1 MRGKVLFIVGL
12 FTVAAL
18 LGLAVCAGCG
28 GGDDPSNGTATQSEE
43 TTAEYQFPNEDLIGY
58 PLYGEN
64 VDKSSVKTNKEESD
78 GEVAE
83 LTLEYETSDSY
94 DAVIAFYEDEV
105 GVPTQTSEL
114 AGGYSRAMYDMDE
127 GGYHTV
133 IVITQIKDATAIAVM
148 REKLP

>member
-1 MRGKVLFIVGL
+1 MKGKALFIVGMCAI
-12 FTVAAL
+12 VAL
-18 LGLAVCAGCG
+18 LGLAFAGCG
-28 GGDDPSNGTATQSEE
+28 GGNDTSNGTATQSDD
-43 TTAEYQFPNEDLIGY
+43 ASAAYQFPNEDLIGY

-83 LTLEYETSDSY
+83 VTLEYKTSDSY
-94 DAVIAFYEDEV
+94 DAVLAFYEQEV

-148 REKLP
+148 REKTL